1 MDCCTFF
8 AGTEN
13 LQQKR
18 PLAYDFDHKMV
29 SDNIQDLNKKI
40 FNAMKTTRLAALVFT
55 MLAFACSRQA
65 NEITTETSTPVEK
78 GQSSVQDDESQK
90 NIVQTAVAS
99 PDHQTLVAALKAA
112 SYVDALSNAGPF
124 TVFAPNDQAF
134 AELPKGT
141 LDDLLKPENKDK
153 LQNILEYHVYVGVIR
168 ESMVNGSMNLNQ
180 VNGKNVT
187 LLKEGD
193 KLKVNGNEILAAVNT
208 SNGVVYIINKVL
220 LPPQ

>member
-1 MDCCTFF
+1 
-8 AGTEN
+8 
-13 LQQKR
+13 
-18 PLAYDFDHKMV
+18 
-29 SDNIQDLNKKI
+29 
-40 FNAMKTTRLAALVFT
+40 MKTKRILPVVLMLFT
-55 MLAFACSRQA
+55 FACSKPA
-65 NEITTETSTPVEK
+65 EETATASEPIEE

-90 NIVQTAVAS
+90 NIVQTAIGS
-99 PDHQTLVAALKAA
+99 PDHKTLVAALKAA

-134 AELPKGT
+134 AKLPEGT
-141 LDDLLKPENKDK
+141 VEDLTKPENKDK

-187 LLKEGD
+187 LSKEGE
-193 KLKVNGNEILAAVNT
+193 KLKVNGNEVLATVNT
-208 SNGVVYIINKVL
+208 SNGIIYVIDNVL